1 MPDTVIRH
9 GSGFSIS
16 IVWCRTARPRNWLGA
31 LKWDSGFTLIADL
44 SGFCNITLTFMTN
57 NGHAPGQ
64 RRVMNEHRPEF
75 ANVRLLIGEGNTQ
88 MRQGLRSALSAIG
101 FVNGSDTGDLMEIEA
116 SLSSGGVDLL
126 ICDTA
131 IEDSRINEMTR
142 RVRHQELGS
151 NPFPVMIT
159 ITDNPTP
166 ESIQEII
173 DSGADGL
180 LAKPVS
186 TGKLVERVLML
197 AKERKLFVVTSDYI
211 GPTRRKE
218 PRLGTEKIPE
228 IEVPNPVKLKASG
241 TVDSDAL
248 RNDIEWNARIL
259 DELRL
264 GRCMVQFEYLSDH
277 IRTSFTAAVPE
288 ESIPPL
294 ANRLWSVAKDMGRR
308 LARSEHTD
316 VVPLCRPVQELAARL
331 GDTSTDPTRQDI
343 AQLPVLIAGIKDAL
357 QASQGAAE
365 SATTPQPTLAPARS
379 PAAAS

>member
-1 MPDTVIRH
+1 
-9 GSGFSIS
+9 
-16 IVWCRTARPRNWLGA
+16 
-31 LKWDSGFTLIADL
+31 
-44 SGFCNITLTFMTN
+44 
-57 NGHAPGQ
+57 
-64 RRVMNEHRPEF
+64 MNERRPEF

-88 MRQGLRSALSAIG
+88 MRQGLRSALSAVG
-101 FVNGSDTGDLMEIEA
+101 FENGSDTSDLMEIEA

-126 ICDTA
+126 ICDTG

-151 NPFPVMIT
+151 NPFPVVIT
-159 ITDNPTP
+159 ITGDPTP
-166 ESIQEII
+166 ESIRDII

-218 PRLGTEKIPE
+218 TRPGTEQIPE
-228 IEVPNPVKLKASG
+228 IEVPNPVKLKAAG

-248 RNDIEWNARIL
+248 MNDIEWNARIL

-264 GRCMVQFEYLSDH
+264 ERCMVQFEYLSDH
-277 IRTSFTAAVPE
+277 IRSSFTAASPDE
-288 ESIPPL
+288 AIPPM

-308 LARSEHTD
+308 LARSEHAD
-316 VVPLCRPVQELAARL
+316 VVSLCRPVQDLAARL
-331 GDTSTDPTRQDI
+331 GDASTDPTRQDI
-343 AQLPVLIAGIKDAL
+343 DRLPVLIAEIKDAL
-357 QASQGAAE
+357 QASQSAAE
-365 SATTPQPTLAPARS
+365 APATPQP
-379 PAAAS
+379 